1 MIPAD
6 KKIERMLAAAR
17 MYYEQGKTQNEIA
30 AALGISRPLV
40 SVLLTEARECGIVTI
55 TVNDIRVTAE
65 TLTQRMMQ
73 RFGVERV
80 VVIADEDI
88 DDNTNCALAAKAYAE
103 IFSKENENTRLGVGW
118 GSMLD
123 KMASYAERLGDVKK
137 GEGRIFPLVGGINSV
152 IRSYH
157 TNEIVRILAL
167 KSGKRPTFLY
177 IPALLDTNADLEL
190 TKRTEPYALIEKEWR
205 AMDQAV
211 VSLSNF
217 PSYPDLGVK
226 SFYGNRLTEQRAV
239 GRILAYYFDVNGRIV
254 QPLEE
259 TALQIQMNVLR
270 RVNVTALCSGQVKP
284 EAVAGALRLGIINT
298 LMLPFGL
305 AARVLELQE

>member
-6 KKIERMLAAAR
+6 KKVERMLTVAR

-30 AALGISRPLV
+30 SAIGVSRTLV

-65 TLTQRMMQ
+65 LLTERLRA

-80 VVIADEDI
+80 VIIPDEDI
-88 DDNTNCALAAKAYAE
+88 DDNTNKALAARAYAE
-103 IFSKENENTRLGVGW
+103 IFSSENEDARFGVGW

-123 KMASYAERLGDVKK
+123 KMASYAEGLADVKK
-137 GEGRIFPLVGGINSV
+137 GDGRIFPLVGGINSV

-157 TNEIVRILAL
+157 TNELVRILAL
-167 KSGKRPTFLY
+167 KSGKRPAFLY

-205 AMDQAV
+205 AMEPAAACVLTAYAQRRPAYSSV
-211 VSLSNF
+211 LS
-217 PSYPDLGVK
+217 S
-226 SFYGNRLTEQRAV
+226 
-239 GRILAYYFDVNGRIV
+239 
-254 QPLEE
+254 
-259 TALQIQMNVLR
+259 
-270 RVNVTALCSGQVKP
+270 
-284 EAVAGALRLGIINT
+284 
-298 LMLPFGL
+298 
-305 AARVLELQE
+305 

>member
-6 KKIERMLAAAR
+6 KKVERMLTVAR

-30 AALGISRPLV
+30 SAIGVSRPLV

-65 TLTQRMMQ
+65 LLTERL
-73 RFGVERV
+73 RAHFGVERV
-80 VVIADEDI
+80 VIIPDEDI
-88 DDNTNCALAAKAYAE
+88 DDNTNKALAARAYAE
-103 IFSKENENTRLGVGW
+103 IFSSENENARLGVGW

-123 KMASYAERLGDVKK
+123 KMASYAESLADVKK
-137 GEGRIFPLVGGINSV
+137 GDGRIFPLVGGINSV

-157 TNEIVRILAL
+157 TNELVRILAL
-167 KSGKRPTFLY
+167 KSGKRPAFLY

-205 AMDQAV
+205 AMEQAV

-226 SFYGNRLTEQRAV
+226 SFYGDHLTERHAV
-239 GRILAYYFDVNGRIV
+239 GRILAYYFDVNGRIIRP
-254 QPLEE
+254 QEE
-259 TALQIQMNVLR
+259 TALQIPIDILR
-270 RVNVTALCSGQVKP
+270 RAQVTALCSGQVKP

-298 LMLPFGL
+298 VMLPFGL
-305 AARVLELQE
+305 AARVADMQ

>member
-6 KKIERMLAAAR
+6 KKVERMLTVAR

-30 AALGISRPLV
+30 SAIGVSRPLV

-65 TLTQRMMQ
+65 LLTERLRA

-80 VVIADEDI
+80 VIIPDEDI
-88 DDNTNCALAAKAYAE
+88 DDNTNKALAARAYAE
-103 IFSKENENTRLGVGW
+103 IFSSENENARLGVGW

-123 KMASYAERLGDVKK
+123 KMASYAESLADVKK
-137 GEGRIFPLVGGINSV
+137 GDGRIFPLVGGINSV

-157 TNEIVRILAL
+157 TNELVRILAL
-167 KSGKRPTFLY
+167 KSGKRPAFLY

-205 AMDQAV
+205 AMEQAV

-217 PSYPDLGVK
+217 RRPHPCVLFRREWPHHPAAGGDGPANS
-226 SFYGNRLTEQRAV
+226 NRHSAPRT
-239 GRILAYYFDVNGRIV
+239 GH
-254 QPLEE
+254 
-259 TALQIQMNVLR
+259 
-270 RVNVTALCSGQVKP
+270 
-284 EAVAGALRLGIINT
+284 GALFRAGQARGRRRCAAPRHYQHGHAALRPRRARCRHAVRPRSKKTNFLG
-298 LMLPFGL
+298 
-305 AARVLELQE
+305 

>member
-6 KKIERMLAAAR
+6 KKVERMLTVAR

-30 AALGISRPLV
+30 SAIGVSRPLV

-65 TLTQRMMQ
+65 LLTERLRA

-80 VVIADEDI
+80 VIIPDEDI
-88 DDNTNCALAAKAYAE
+88 DDNTNKALAARAYAE
-103 IFSKENENTRLGVGW
+103 IFSSENENARLGVGW

-123 KMASYAERLGDVKK
+123 KMASYAESLADVKK
-137 GEGRIFPLVGGINSV
+137 GDGRIFPLVGGINSV

-157 TNEIVRILAL
+157 TNELVRILAL
-167 KSGKRPTFLY
+167 KSGKRPAFLY

-205 AMDQAV
+205 AMEQAV

-226 SFYGNRLTEQRAV
+226 SFYGARLTERHAV
-239 GRILAYYFDVNGRIV
+239 GRILAYYFDVNGRIIRP
-254 QPLEE
+254 QEE
-259 TALQIQMNVLR
+259 TALQIPIDILR
-270 RVNVTALCSGQVKP
+270 RAQVTALCSGQVKP

-298 LMLPFGL
+298 VMLPFGL
-305 AARVLELQE
+305 AARVADMQ

>member
-6 KKIERMLAAAR
+6 KKVERMLTVAR

-30 AALGISRPLV
+30 SAIGVSRPLV

-65 TLTQRMMQ
+65 LLTERLRA

-80 VVIADEDI
+80 VIIPDEDI
-88 DDNTNCALAAKAYAE
+88 DDNTNKALAARAYAE
-103 IFSKENENTRLGVGW
+103 IFSSENENARLGVGW

-123 KMASYAERLGDVKK
+123 KMASYAEGLADVKK
-137 GEGRIFPLVGGINSV
+137 GDGRIFPLVGGINSV

-157 TNEIVRILAL
+157 TNELVRILAL
-167 KSGKRPTFLY
+167 KSGKRPAFLY

-205 AMDQAV
+205 AMEQAV

-226 SFYGNRLTEQRAV
+226 SFYGDCLTERHAV
-239 GRILAYYFDVNGRIV
+239 GRILAYYFDVNGRIIRP
-254 QPLEE
+254 QEE
-259 TALQIQMNVLR
+259 TALQIPIDILR
-270 RVNVTALCSGQVKP
+270 RAQVTALCSGQVKP

-298 LMLPFGL
+298 VMLPFGL
-305 AARVLELQE
+305 AARVADMQ